1 MAKGGIM
8 KPEDCPCCMGV
19 GYQHNRQ
26 TGINESCGCCGG
38 TGKKQLPIRIN
49 MSGGGSAVDQE
60 IRG

>member
-8 KPEDCPCCMGV
+8 KQEDCYCCNGA
-19 GYQHNRQ
+19 GYQHNKQ
-26 TGINESCGCCGG
+26 TDINEPCRCCGG